1 MDLVT
6 FVPDKF
12 QPSETRFLWEGL
24 RLLAEFSGKRAQVYT
39 YSDQTSYAPL
49 ARIDGTGEGSKVY
62 YFHNQV
68 NGQPE
73 LMTDSEGKECWR
85 AEPDCW
91 GKVTGETDPREIT
104 TGGPQ
109 NLRMQGQ
116 YLDRETGLH
125 YNLYRYYDPDNG
137 RFTQQDPIGLLGG
150 LNLYQYAPN
159 ALGWVDPWGLSCGK
173 PNHKA
178 GMSTKKY
185 GHARNRH
192 GSQNSPQSM
201 KDRAKTTGNPQGHFS
216 DNATIEEAF
225 GKSPT
230 TPGAHD
236 VNVSKSSNVYYP
248 DGTSKSTDVVKVII
262 SETKGPVTAYPY
274 ILGD

>member
-1 MDLVT
+1 M
-6 FVPDKF
+6 
-12 QPSETRFLWEGL
+12 
-24 RLLAEFSGKRAQVYT
+24 
-39 YSDQTSYAPL
+39 
-49 ARIDGTGEGSKVY
+49 DGTGDGSKVY

-104 TGGPQ
+104 TGGLQ

-159 ALGWVDPWGLSCGK
+159 ALGWVDPWGLSCGSAKGNGRFTEPNLPPKVVAQQGDIAIVHYTRSGDHGPAHLHVKGGGPETKIGQAGK
-173 PNHKA
+173 PIK
-178 GMSTKKY
+178 
-185 GHARNRH
+185 
-192 GSQNSPQSM
+192 GSPV
-201 KDRAKTTGNPQGHFS
+201 P
-216 DNATIEEAF
+216 
-225 GKSPT
+225 
-230 TPGAHD
+230 
-236 VNVSKSSNVYYP
+236 
-248 DGTSKSTDVVKVII
+248 TSKQQAVIDANKSTIRKTVDKIQRWFRFKNY
-262 SETKGPVTAYPY
+262 E
-274 ILGD
+274 